1 MLSWRKNAPD
11 QIPLA
16 DESTECILEF
26 AGIQPRII
34 SSSKLIDFRTIRFLA
49 IGDATHR
56 NHDRVNIGV
65 YSMVGGSLKVPG
77 GKSLSSMVPSGK
89 RHTAA

>member
-1 MLSWRKNAPD
+1 MD
-11 QIPLA
+11 
-16 DESTECILEF
+16 
-26 AGIQPRII
+26 AGRAEI
-34 SSSKLIDFRTIRFLA
+34 
-49 IGDATHR
+49 IGDAAHR

-65 YSMVGGSLKVPG
+65 YSMVGGVGGSLKVPG